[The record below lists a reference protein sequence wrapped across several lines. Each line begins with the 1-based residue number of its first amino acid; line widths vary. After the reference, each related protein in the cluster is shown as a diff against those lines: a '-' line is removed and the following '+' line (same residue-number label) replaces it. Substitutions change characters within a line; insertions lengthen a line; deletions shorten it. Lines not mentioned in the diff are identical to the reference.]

1 MRIPNYDSNKKDN
14 EKRSLNN
21 FINEGYRMLI
31 SGQSACGKTNTLI
44 HMLRKPLVYY
54 DKIYIYTPNK
64 HQEKLVDLQQL
75 MDDISKKD
83 VRYNV
88 LEIKGPEDILDTNEY
103 PNNLM
108 IWLMHK
114 RRHNQRSLII
124 LPMVDIM
131 ESALYIYHKATMT
144 PHKS

>member
-1 MRIPNYDSNKKDN
+1 MRIPNCDSNKKDN

-21 FINEGYRMLI
+21 FINEDYRMLI

-75 MDDISKKD
+75 MNDISKKV
-83 VRYNV
+83 VRYQV

-103 PNNLM
+103 PNNNRKIVIFDDLV
-108 IWLMHK
+108 
-114 RRHNQRSLII
+114 NA
-124 LPMVDIM
+124 P
-131 ESALYIYHKATMT
+131 
-144 PHKS
+144 